1 MRIVDLLAFVN
12 SLRIIGDKMGVIDS
26 PLQAHIDLLQPEG
39 RQERESREEGGENIR
54 MDLLCET

>member
-12 SLRIIGDKMGVIDS
+12 CLRIIGDKMGVIDS
-26 PLQAHIDLLQPEG
+26 PLQAHIDLLQPEE
-39 RQERESREEGGENIR
+39 RQDRESREERGDNIR